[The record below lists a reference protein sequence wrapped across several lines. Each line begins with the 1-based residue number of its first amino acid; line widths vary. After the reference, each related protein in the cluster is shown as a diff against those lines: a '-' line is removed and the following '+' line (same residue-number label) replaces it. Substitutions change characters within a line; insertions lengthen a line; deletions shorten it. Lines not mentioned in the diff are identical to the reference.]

1 MTIFFSATGAGK
13 EFPPLV
19 WIPAILSVISLIFLI
34 LACTKKS
41 REESWWQK
49 WKCSGK
55 YLTSLGGNYEDFK
68 KWCKDYEVEEPS
80 SYVEFKRIQWNMQSI
95 ERSYMRK
102 QMTKKS
108 KHKKEEKNFNEL
120 NKNIKDVTNE
130 QKIKKSP
137 NEFKYDKKIL
147 LISDCHLLGNAFSV
161 KTEGY
166 KRLERILKFVKPD
179 IIIDCGDIE
188 DKQYLEK
195 LKDKYEIYS
204 VDGNWDE
211 PRTSNSLKFSIN
223 DWNFFIAHG
232 DIPKFWKCIK
242 FTNKPHELSK
252 FIPDYEL
259 IKKHSDA
266 DIICMGHLHQ
276 QLKFFN
282 SQTILNPGSVNYLHH
297 LREEPSVF
305 TNNNGE
311 QLVGI
316 LTGSFDVIYVK
327 GNSLGVYEY
336 LIYVPDGWQSSE
348 ELCSENTIVF
358 KGKKWITKSL

>member
-1 MTIFFSATGAGK
+1 
-13 EFPPLV
+13 
-19 WIPAILSVISLIFLI
+19 
-34 LACTKKS
+34 
-41 REESWWQK
+41 
-49 WKCSGK
+49 
-55 YLTSLGGNYEDFK
+55 
-68 KWCKDYEVEEPS
+68 
-80 SYVEFKRIQWNMQSI
+80 MQSI

-204 VDGNWDE
+204 VDGN
-211 PRTSNSLKFSIN
+211 
-223 DWNFFIAHG
+223 
-232 DIPKFWKCIK
+232 
-242 FTNKPHELSK
+242 
-252 FIPDYEL
+252 
-259 IKKHSDA
+259 
-266 DIICMGHLHQ
+266 
-276 QLKFFN
+276 
-282 SQTILNPGSVNYLHH
+282 
-297 LREEPSVF
+297 
-305 TNNNGE
+305 
-311 QLVGI
+311 
-316 LTGSFDVIYVK
+316 
-327 GNSLGVYEY
+327 
-336 LIYVPDGWQSSE
+336 
-348 ELCSENTIVF
+348 
-358 KGKKWITKSL
+358 